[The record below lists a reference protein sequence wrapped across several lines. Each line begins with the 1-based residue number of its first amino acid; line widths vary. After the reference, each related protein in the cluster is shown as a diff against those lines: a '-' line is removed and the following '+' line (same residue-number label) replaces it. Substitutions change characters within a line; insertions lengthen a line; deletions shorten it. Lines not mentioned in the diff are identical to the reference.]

1 MFMTIS
7 DDTQSELRNKT
18 LKQIYKQFTKA
29 LQLSPENLA
38 ARVNSILIEWQVG
51 DLADEEFVLKLRNDI
66 TKYDSF
72 CAQLLY
78 VLFKKKIYGSE
89 VREDEMLEVLKN
101 VYRNIKVVSNL
112 TLELLQMPEIV
123 EARENFKMWGIL
135 DTINEG
141 EADKSPTTAH
151 LKLSAQKTLRQVYK
165 ESSKPQCNFSIDISD
180 EKKDF
185 EPQGF
190 FISNNDNYV
199 GVIGQTEIWIIDSR
213 NGKKIHA

>member
-1 MFMTIS
+1 
-7 DDTQSELRNKT
+7 
-18 LKQIYKQFTKA
+18 
-29 LQLSPENLA
+29 
-38 ARVNSILIEWQVG
+38 
-51 DLADEEFVLKLRNDI
+51 VLKLRNDI

-151 LKLSAQKTLRQVYK
+151 LKLSA
-165 ESSKPQCNFSIDISD
+165 
-180 EKKDF
+180 
-185 EPQGF
+185 
-190 FISNNDNYV
+190 
-199 GVIGQTEIWIIDSR
+199 
-213 NGKKIHA
+213 